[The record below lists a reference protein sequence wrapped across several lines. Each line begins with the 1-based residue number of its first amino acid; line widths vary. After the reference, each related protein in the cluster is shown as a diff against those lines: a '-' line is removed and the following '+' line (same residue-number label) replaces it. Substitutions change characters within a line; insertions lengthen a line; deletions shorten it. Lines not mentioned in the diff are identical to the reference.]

1 MQRIAA
7 LVADIAIAAFA
18 IVSMLSVGLGNSP
31 RDVIRPLRH
40 PPAVLRIVAANFVLV
55 PALAWL
61 VAKGLRLNDS
71 LEIGIILV
79 GAAAGAPVLIKLS
92 EAAASRLDLTAA
104 LLVLVLPV
112 TVLYMPLVLPLLL
125 PGVDVPA
132 MVVAVPLV
140 LTMLVPLAAGLLG
153 RARWPA
159 TAARVQPVMGR
170 LATLALATLVIAT
183 VVANYRGIVDVGWR
197 GVVAAVIVILGAF
210 VIGYALGSSR
220 HRREVLGLGT
230 AQRNIS
236 AATIVASQSFDD
248 PEAVVMVIVTSL
260 IGLAVLFPIARV
272 LRRREPIAA

>member
-7 LVADIAIAAFA
+7 LVADIAIATFA
-18 IVSMLSVGLGNSP
+18 IVSMLSVGLGNNP

-40 PPAVLRIVAANFVLV
+40 PPAVLRVVVANFVLV

-61 VAKGLRLNDS
+61 VAKALRLDEP

-79 GAAAGAPVLIKLS
+79 GAAAGAPFLIKLS

-104 LLVLVLPV
+104 LLVLLLPV
-112 TVLYMPLVLPLLL
+112 TVLSMPLVLPLLL
-125 PGVDVPA
+125 PGVDVSA
-132 MVVAVPLV
+132 MAVAVPLV

-159 TAARVQPVMGR
+159 AAARVQPVMGR

-183 VVANYRGIVDVGWR
+183 IVANYRGIVDVGWR
-197 GVVAAVIVILGAF
+197 GAAAAVIVILGAF

-236 AATIVASQSFDD
+236 AATIVASQSFDE
-248 PEAVVMVIVTSL
+248 PEAVVMVVVTSL
-260 IGLAVLFPIARV
+260 IGLAVLFPIARM
-272 LRRREPIAA
+272 LRRREPISA